1 MADEDKNT
9 ELIEKLK
16 NLPRIKTGDDFVLK
30 LESRI
35 AEFEA
40 EKISIPVFE
49 NKESLFQKIFGQKR
63 NQWLVPAMG
72 LIILAV
78 FTFSIVKFNE
88 TQTEDKSVLSE
99 TKSSIPIDKNSIESN
114 KTNTELKD
122 ADKIPDGNVNSK
134 KELDKLKENM
144 SATDREAE
152 IKKNYPVPVEST
164 SEKITKNKV
173 TSSPPEIKASVET
186 ELSKSE
192 NSADINKPES
202 KDKSK
207 DKSKDESE
215 SALGEETSA
224 MKSGVTTSETNV
236 QQEMK
241 KTSDDETKE
250 FEGAIEK
257 SIIEKLNKVNK
268 QKLDSLKKKINKP

>member
-40 EKISIPVFE
+40 EKISIPVTE

-72 LIILAV
+72 LIVLAV

-99 TKSSIPIDKNSIESN
+99 TKTSIPIDKNSIESN

-122 ADKIPDGNVNSK
+122 ADKIPDGNVTSK
-134 KELDKLKENM
+134 EELDKLKGKMSTTYRESEINKNM
-144 SATDREAE
+144 
-152 IKKNYPVPVEST
+152 PVPVEST
-164 SEKITKNKV
+164 SEKITKSKV
-173 TSSPPEIKASVET
+173 TSSPPEIKSSVET

-192 NSADINKPES
+192 NSADINKPE
-202 KDKSK
+202 SK

-250 FEGAIEK
+250 FEGAIEQ